1 MAGKLRTS
9 GGQNRT
15 AGVLATASAS
25 VLAPVYVG
33 DAAAGFADRLTANVL
48 KADFLARAA
57 SLWCSPPMITL
68 SGINKR
74 HGHQILFVDASL
86 QLNPGEKVGLTGPN
100 GAGKSTVFRMI
111 VGEDPPDEGEVVLPK
126 RVTLGYFRQDVGEMS
141 GSAVLDEAI
150 AGSGRA
156 GELHHE
162 IAQLEADMSDP
173 DKADQMDKILER
185 YGEIQGEY
193 QDSGGYELE
202 AKAKEVLL
210 GLGFDDD
217 QIKGDVGALSGGWK
231 MRVGI
236 ARVLLG
242 NFDVLLL
249 DEPTNHLDIESI
261 LWLEQFLNQS
271 KAAVLMTCHDRD
283 FMNRIVDRI
292 IDVDDGQFIAYGG
305 DYDFMMRE
313 QEVRA
318 TQKEAAYE
326 RQQAMIAKMKRFIDR
341 FGTHVA
347 KAAQA
352 QSKQKKIDKIDQL
365 EPPRK
370 REVVSFQ
377 FRQPARSGDDV
388 VKLQGVDKAYGDK
401 RIYQG
406 LDFDVQRGE
415 RWCVM
420 GQNGSGKTTLLK
432 MVAGHL
438 SADAGTVKLGSVKM
452 GYFAQQSLDLLD
464 NSLTIYEQVDQQ
476 FHLESIGA
484 KRALLGAFGFSGDD
498 HEKRVANLSGGEKSR
513 LVLALMLFDPPNF
526 LVLDEPTNH
535 LDLDTKEMLVKTLS
549 TFEGT
554 MLFVSHDRTFLRGLA
569 NRVLDVSACK
579 HGQPADRY
587 PGSYIEWV
595 EKTGME
601 APGVHS

>member
-1 MAGKLRTS
+1 MLDGKGRRILFANLNEGRSMDACVAS
-9 GGQNRT
+9 GWM
-15 AGVLATASAS
+15 GVLSLPVVIS
-25 VLAPVYVG
+25 LAP
-33 DAAAGFADRLTANVL
+33 DRNTICYEPA
-48 KADFLARAA
+48 
-57 SLWCSPPMITL
+57 TE
-68 SGINKR
+68 
-74 HGHQILFVDASL
+74 L
-86 QLNPGEKVGLTGPN
+86 Q
-100 GAGKSTVFRMI
+100 A
-111 VGEDPPDEGEVVLPK
+111 
-126 RVTLGYFRQDVGEMS
+126 FRQD
-141 GSAVLDEAI
+141 L
-150 AGSGRA
+150 
-156 GELHHE
+156 
-162 IAQLEADMSDP
+162 AQRQE
-173 DKADQMDKILER
+173 
-185 YGEIQGEY
+185 
-193 QDSGGYELE
+193 
-202 AKAKEVLL
+202 
-210 GLGFDDD
+210 
-217 QIKGDVGALSGGWK
+217 
-231 MRVGI
+231 VGI
-236 ARVLLG
+236 GTDMEIPLPEARGDCLE
-242 NFDVLLL
+242 L
-249 DEPTNHLDIESI
+249 DLEMEPRGASEFGLKVRCAPDGSEETLVSSN
-261 LWLEQFLNQS
+261 
-271 KAAVLMTCHDRD
+271 VD
-283 FMNRIVDRI
+283 FCIT
-292 IDVDDGQFIAYGG
+292 GG

-352 QSKQKKIDKIDQL
+352 QSKQNKIDKIDQL